1 MDGCKNGLV
10 TVEVEVTQRDSS
22 RLDPDAIRKAV
33 LAVAAAP
40 GAVLA
45 DIANIGAPSPMSQ
58 PPPWESPSGDLL
70 VRTPL
75 DHVESVALRGMEDA
89 GQTFTE
95 DATLAEKCK
104 VSLLMYFCPFF
115 KKNKCVNLHLN
126 SW

>member
-33 LAVAAAP
+33 LAAAAAP

-45 DIANIGAPSPMSQ
+45 DIANLGVSSPIGQ
-58 PPPWESPSGDLL
+58 PPWESPRNGGGGGGDLL
-70 VRTPL
+70 VRNPL
-75 DHVESVALRGMEDA
+75 DHVESVPLRGVEDA

-95 DATLAEKCK
+95 DATLAQKCK
-104 VSLLMYFCPFF
+104 RGLFISFCTFF
-115 KKNKCVNLHLN
+115 T
-126 SW
+126 